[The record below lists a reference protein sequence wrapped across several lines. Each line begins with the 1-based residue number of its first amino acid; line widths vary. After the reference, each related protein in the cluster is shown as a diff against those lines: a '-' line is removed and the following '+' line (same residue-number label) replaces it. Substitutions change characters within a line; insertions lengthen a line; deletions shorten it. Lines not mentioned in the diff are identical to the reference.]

1 MRLKILL
8 FSAEK
13 PLLHI
18 HLSNFPGAMPP
29 RRRNVLNF
37 SSYFFI
43 LSPNEFQE
51 VYVFKML
58 VYRLSLNYV
67 FRTAPFFFVLTD
79 VLRNTYIQKT
89 IGDQSYT
96 KDTGS
101 TKQIINSEKNK
112 CRTYIRIRKHNRKE
126 RRNPMLWITSFFDD
140 CS

>member
-1 MRLKILL
+1 
-8 FSAEK
+8 
-13 PLLHI
+13 
-18 HLSNFPGAMPP
+18 
-29 RRRNVLNF
+29 
-37 SSYFFI
+37 
-43 LSPNEFQE
+43 
-51 VYVFKML
+51 ML

-112 CRTYIRIRKHNRKE
+112 CRTYIRIRKQNRQK
-126 RRNPMLWITSFFDD
+126 RRNPILWITSFFGDR
-140 CS
+140 S